1 MEAKRWAHSQPVLK
15 ATWIAMRYLGK
26 VSTVLGGWLAARLWF
41 TPWHVELSERAATRE
56 AGWLEGTESFDV
68 PAAGMRLCG
77 FTAGEGPAVLLV
89 HGWGE
94 RASAMGAFIRPLT
107 ERGFRVIGVDLPGHG
122 RSPAGQTN
130 ALVIAA
136 ALHDVAARYGPLHTV
151 IAHSMGAHAT
161 ALALRDGMAAERVV
175 MLAPSVRLDHA
186 LEKFS
191 HMFAVPPK
199 ATTGLRRTIER
210 RFGRSVWD
218 EFAAERLVAS
228 LRMPALVV
236 HDIEDPQVDHSDAE
250 MLVDAWPGARLH
262 ETKGLGHL
270 RIVRDSKVID
280 EVMDFVEE
288 AGSRVRIA

>member
-1 MEAKRWAHSQPVLK
+1 MDATRWAHSQPVLK
-15 ATWIAMRYLGK
+15 ATWIAMRIAGK
-26 VSTVLGGWLAARLWF
+26 VSEALGGLLAARLWF
-41 TPWHVELSERAATRE
+41 TPWHVELSQRAAARE
-56 AGWLEGTESFDV
+56 AAWLEGTESFDV

-94 RASAMGAFIRPLT
+94 RASALGAFIRPLT

-130 ALVIAA
+130 ALVVAA
-136 ALHDVAARYGPLHTV
+136 ALHDVAARYGPLHAV

-161 ALALRDGMAAERVV
+161 ALALRDGMAARRAV

-191 HMFAVPPK
+191 QMFAVPPK
-199 ATTGLRRTIER
+199 ATAGLRKTIER

-218 EFAAERLVAS
+218 ELAAERLVAS
-228 LRMPALVV
+228 LHVRALVI
-236 HDIEDPQVDHSDAE
+236 HDEEDPQVDHSDAE
-250 MLVDAWPGARLH
+250 LLVDAWPGATLQV
-262 ETKGLGHL
+262 TKGLGHL

-280 EVMDFVEE
+280 AVMDFVEE
-288 AGSRVRIA
+288 DASRRIA